1 MADFDN
7 LFDGAIADA
16 DEAIL
21 RTMGIP
27 VQITSGRLAGV
38 TITGIYDDPEN
49 IAMVAG
55 GIRLEDSLPS
65 LFVRTASVSLLCRQ
79 DTLDIGGESFFVD
92 RITPDDGGSCCVHL
106 RRHPGQSASSPGGMY
121 ERT

>member
-16 DEAIL
+16 DDAIL

-27 VQITSGRLAGV
+27 VQITSGRLVGV

-49 IAMVAG
+49 ITLVAG
-55 GIRLEDSLPS
+55 GIRLEDSQPS

-92 RITPDDGGSCCVHL
+92 RITPDDGGSCCLYL
-106 RRHPGQSASSPGGMY
+106 RRNRGAISQGGMY
-121 ERT
+121 ERS

>member
-1 MADFDN
+1 MTGFDN

-16 DEAIL
+16 DEVIL

-27 VQITSGRLAGV
+27 VQITSGHLTGV
-38 TITGIYDDPEN
+38 TITGIYDDSEN

-65 LFVRTASVSLLCRQ
+65 LFVRTASVSRLRRQ
-79 DTLDIGGESFFVD
+79 DTLDIGGASFFVD
-92 RITPDDGGSCCVHL
+92 RITPDDGGCCCLYL
-106 RRHPGQSASSPGGMY
+106 RRNRGTISQGGMY
-121 ERT
+121 EGA